1 MKSHVASLVAL
12 SALVLSVSVMAQD
25 TITKKP
31 QGGPPPLGIHWAKG
45 VKLASPRGKSPLML
59 WHHGPILDRLC
70 RSGNLR

>member
-1 MKSHVASLVAL
+1 MKSHVASLVGL

-45 VKLASPRGKSPLML
+45 VKLAPLTERHL
-59 WHHGPILDRLC
+59 SC
-70 RSGNLR
+70 SGITVQY